1 MALGTIRDLL
11 ERSDEVAALEQH
23 FAAVTAESRG
33 RLVLVRG
40 EAGVGKTSLLRHVS
54 DQHRQSARILSGAC
68 DQLFTPRPLG
78 PFIDIAQVTGGELER
93 TIKAGGKPYE
103 VAEALMRELRV
114 GPLTIVVLED
124 LHWADE
130 ATIDVLRLLGRR
142 VESIPALVLASYRGE
157 ELDRTH
163 PLRILLGDLP
173 AGVMVAHLP
182 LAPLSRAAVAQLAGP
197 HGVDATELYR
207 QTGGNPFFVTEVL
220 ASGEELIPHT
230 VRDAVLARESRLTAA
245 GRTLLEAV
253 AVAAP
258 QAELWL
264 LNAVAP
270 DAVDRVEECLA
281 SGILVS
287 NEVGLTFRHELA
299 RLATEESLPLDRRVA
314 LHRGVLAALTAQPV
328 VDPDPG
334 RAAYHAEAAGD
345 AEAVRRWAPAAAQR
359 ATALGA
365 HREAAA
371 HYASALRFAEGAAR
385 ERLADLLERRAYA
398 CYLTGQFAEALEAEQ
413 RALECH
419 RTLRDRLREG
429 DSLRSLSRLLRYVG
443 RTAEAA
449 VVGQEAVAVLE
460 PLKPGHELAMAYC
473 HVCHIFIWAEDAE
486 GAVSWAQRALDLA
499 EQLGDVEARV
509 YSHINLGYIDY
520 LAGRPEGNPTL
531 ERALKQAQ
539 DAGLDEHAGR
549 AFVGLTW
556 YAPRR
561 KWYRLAD
568 RYIDSG
574 LDYCTERGLDLW
586 RLYLLA
592 YMARRDLAW
601 GAGMPQ
607 SNQPGW

>member
-1 MALGTIRDLL
+1 M
-11 ERSDEVAALEQH
+11 
-23 FAAVTAESRG
+23 
-33 RLVLVRG
+33 
-40 EAGVGKTSLLRHVS
+40 
-54 DQHRQSARILSGAC
+54 
-68 DQLFTPRPLG
+68 
-78 PFIDIAQVTGGELER
+78 
-93 TIKAGGKPYE
+93 
-103 VAEALMRELRV
+103 
-114 GPLTIVVLED
+114 
-124 LHWADE
+124 
-130 ATIDVLRLLGRR
+130 
-142 VESIPALVLASYRGE
+142 
-157 ELDRTH
+157 
-163 PLRILLGDLP
+163 
-173 AGVMVAHLP
+173 
-182 LAPLSRAAVAQLAGP
+182 
-197 HGVDATELYR
+197 
-207 QTGGNPFFVTEVL
+207 
-220 ASGEELIPHT
+220 
-230 VRDAVLARESRLTAA
+230 
-245 GRTLLEAV
+245 
-253 AVAAP
+253 
-258 QAELWL
+258 
-264 LNAVAP
+264 
-270 DAVDRVEECLA
+270 
-281 SGILVS
+281 
-287 NEVGLTFRHELA
+287 
-299 RLATEESLPLDRRVA
+299 
-314 LHRGVLAALTAQPV
+314 
-328 VDPDPG
+328 
-334 RAAYHAEAAGD
+334 
-345 AEAVRRWAPAAAQR
+345 
-359 ATALGA
+359 
-365 HREAAA
+365 
-371 HYASALRFAEGAAR
+371 AR

-398 CYLTGQFAEALEAEQ
+398 CYLTGQFAGALEAEQ

-592 YMARRDLAW
+592 YMARRDLDLGRWDAAVESAGLVIRDPRSTPVPRIVALAVLGLVRARRGEPGCWEPLDEAW
-601 GAGMPQ
+601 ALAEPTGELQRIEPVAVARAEAAWLEGRQQAVADATSAAMDLAERRQATWVVGTLACWRWRAGLEQPVAEGADDPYTLQVAGEWQ
-607 SNQPGW
+607 RAADLLNQLDCSYDSALALAGGDSDEARRRALEEFQRLGAVATARTVAQRLRERGARGLPRGPRPATRKNPANLTERELEILRLITDGLRNREIAGRLFLSEKTVDHHVSAILAKLDVRSRGDAMRRAMELGLA